1 MLYKSFLSSIVFFS
15 KLIPT
20 LLYQFALTHTLNP
33 LLGITQSGCVIDLE
47 VFGKHTLCILNLKIA
62 ATQSLP
68 QNQRTLVESDN
79 LRQVGTIASLH
90 NHHVLAGNLT
100 YFAILINSHLGQNL
114 FIQPQI
120 YEKFDKCRGFLLNL
134 HHMTPLNDKIDT
146 ELKAT
151 LHKYWG
157 YSDFRPGQEAIIRS
171 VMEGRDTL
179 ALMPTGGGKS
189 LTYQVPTL
197 AREGLCVVVTP
208 LIALMKDQV
217 DRLKRMGV
225 NAVAIHSGLSYTQ
238 IDIAL
243 DNCVYG
249 DVKFLYVAPERL
261 ATETF
266 RLRIQRMK
274 VSLLAV
280 DEAHCISQWGY
291 DFRPS
296 YLRIAEIRKMMP
308 ETPILALTASAT
320 KMVAEDIMK
329 NLSFSSP
336 NILRSSF
343 ARPNLS
349 YAVRHT
355 DDKTEQLLRV
365 IRNVEGS
372 GVVYMQSR
380 EGCEKLAE
388 ELQKQNISASYYH
401 AGLPH
406 AERSLRQEEWTSG
419 KVRIMVATNAFGMGI
434 DKADVRF
441 VVHYTM
447 CDSLE
452 SYYQEAGRAGRDGRR
467 SYAVLLVSSNDD
479 TKIVKRF
486 DAEFPPLE
494 EIKSIYEKICDY
506 IQVAIGDGYQASF
519 LFNIH
524 DFCRREHLY
533 IGKVRAALKLL
544 EQNGYMTL
552 TEEMDNP
559 ARIHFCVSRDELYRI
574 RVGRNE
580 LDHIIRC
587 ILRLYDGV
595 FTEFRPINEQV
606 IASTSGY
613 TIERVKELLK
623 RMWQIRIIRYIPSN
637 SSPILFLNEERLPTK
652 DLYISPDTYLHRKR
666 LMSERFENMRA
677 YASAQSECRSV
688 MLQRYFGDDEA
699 TDCGVCDVCLQNRRR
714 ERNGSEQLSISI
726 MELLRR
732 GEMDVRELCREIKVD
747 PERVALAVDK
757 LKEEGKIS
765 ASISGKLI
773 INE

>member
-1 MLYKSFLSSIVFFS
+1 MTS
-15 KLIPT
+15 
-20 LLYQFALTHTLNP
+20 
-33 LLGITQSGCVIDLE
+33 
-47 VFGKHTLCILNLKIA
+47 
-62 ATQSLP
+62 
-68 QNQRTLVESDN
+68 
-79 LRQVGTIASLH
+79 
-90 NHHVLAGNLT
+90 
-100 YFAILINSHLGQNL
+100 NS
-114 FIQPQI
+114 
-120 YEKFDKCRGFLLNL
+120 
-134 HHMTPLNDKIDT
+134 DKISPQ
-146 ELKAT
+146 LKAT
-151 LHKYWG
+151 LQKYWG
-157 YSDFRPGQEAIIRS
+157 YSEFRLSQEAIIHS

-197 AREGLCVVVTP
+197 AREGLCIVITP

-217 DRLKRMGV
+217 DRLRRMGV
-225 NAVAIHSGLSYTQ
+225 NAVATHSGLSYTQ

-261 ATETF
+261 ATEAF
-266 RLRIQRMK
+266 RLRVQRMN

-296 YLRIAEIRKMMP
+296 YLRIAEIRKMLP
-308 ETPILALTASAT
+308 DTPVLALTASAT
-320 KMVAEDIMK
+320 KMVADDIMAR
-329 NLSFSSP
+329 LGFSEQ
-336 NILRSSF
+336 NIIRSSF

-365 IRNVEGS
+365 IHNVQGA
-372 GVVYMQSR
+372 GIVYMRSR
-380 EGCEKLAE
+380 EGCEQLAT
-388 ELQKQNISASYYH
+388 ELQKQGISASYYH

-406 AERSLRQEEWTSG
+406 AERSLRQEEWTEG

-452 SYYQEAGRAGRDGRR
+452 SYYQEAGRAGRDGKR
-467 SYAVLLVSSNDD
+467 SYALLLVSSDD
-479 TKIVKRF
+479 DSKIVKRF

-494 EIKSIYEKICDY
+494 EIKSIYEKICDF
-506 IQVAIGDGYQASF
+506 IQVAVGDGYQASF

-533 IGKVRAALKLL
+533 IGKVRAAIKLL

-552 TEEMDNP
+552 TEEMENP
-559 ARIHFCVSRDELYRI
+559 ARILFCVSRDELYRI

-580 LDHIIRC
+580 LDHIIRT
-587 ILRLYDGV
+587 ILRLYDGI
-595 FTEFRPINEQV
+595 FTEFRAINEQV

-613 TIERVKELLK
+613 TIEKVKELLK
-623 RMWQIRIIRYIPSN
+623 RMWQMRIIRYIPSN
-637 SSPILFLNEERLPTK
+637 NSPILFMNEERLPTK
-652 DLYISPDTYLHRKR
+652 DLYISPDTYLHRKN
-666 LMSERFENMRA
+666 LMAERFENMRL
-677 YASAQSECRSV
+677 YASSESECRSV
-688 MLQRYFGDDEA
+688 ILQRYFGDNKAEA
-699 TDCGVCDVCLQNRRR
+699 CGTCDVCLAARRR
-714 ERNGSEQLSISI
+714 QRGDAEQIATSVI
-726 MELLRR
+726 ELLKN
-732 GEMDVRELCREIKVD
+732 ESMDVRELCRHIKVD
-747 PERVALAVDK
+747 PERVAAVVDK
-757 LKEEGKIS
+757 LKEDGKIS

-773 INE
+773 IKS

>member
-1 MLYKSFLSSIVFFS
+1 M
-15 KLIPT
+15 T
-20 LLYQFALTHTLNP
+20 
-33 LLGITQSGCVIDLE
+33 
-47 VFGKHTLCILNLKIA
+47 
-62 ATQSLP
+62 
-68 QNQRTLVESDN
+68 
-79 LRQVGTIASLH
+79 
-90 NHHVLAGNLT
+90 GN
-100 YFAILINSHLGQNL
+100 S
-114 FIQPQI
+114 
-120 YEKFDKCRGFLLNL
+120 
-134 HHMTPLNDKIDT
+134 DKISPQ
-146 ELKAT
+146 LKAT

-157 YSDFRPGQEAIIRS
+157 YSEFRLGQEAIIHS

-197 AREGLCVVVTP
+197 AREGLCIVITP

-261 ATETF
+261 ATEAF
-266 RLRIQRMK
+266 RLRVQRMN

-296 YLRIAEIRKMMP
+296 YLRIAEIRKMLP
-308 ETPILALTASAT
+308 DTPILALTASAT
-320 KMVAEDIMK
+320 KMVAEDIMAR
-329 NLSFSSP
+329 LGFVEQ
-336 NILRSSF
+336 NIIRSSF

-365 IRNVEGS
+365 IHNVQGA
-372 GVVYMQSR
+372 GIVYMRSR
-380 EGCEKLAE
+380 EGCEQLAA
-388 ELQKQNISASYYH
+388 ELQKQGISASYYH

-406 AERSLRQEEWTSG
+406 AERSIRQEEWTEG

-452 SYYQEAGRAGRDGRR
+452 SYYQEAGRAGRDGKR
-467 SYAVLLVSSNDD
+467 SYALLLVSSDD
-479 TKIVKRF
+479 DSKIVKHF
-486 DAEFPPLE
+486 NAEFPPLE
-494 EIKSIYEKICDY
+494 DIKSIYEKICDF
-506 IQVAIGDGYQASF
+506 IQVAVGDGYQASF

-552 TEEMDNP
+552 TEEMENP
-559 ARIHFCVSRDELYRI
+559 ARILFCVSRDELYRI

-580 LDHIIRC
+580 LDHIIRT
-587 ILRLYDGV
+587 ILRLYDGI
-595 FTEFRPINEQV
+595 FTEFRAINEQV
-606 IASTSGY
+606 IASSSGY

-623 RMWQIRIIRYIPSN
+623 RMWQMRIIRYIPSN
-637 SSPILFLNEERLPTK
+637 NSPILFMNEERLPTK
-652 DLYISPDTYLHRKR
+652 DLYISPDTYLHRKN
-666 LMSERFENMRA
+666 LMAERFENMRL
-677 YASAQSECRSV
+677 YASSESECRSV
-688 MLQRYFGDDEA
+688 ILQRYFGDDQAEA
-699 TDCGVCDVCLQNRRR
+699 CGSCDVCLANKRRQR
-714 ERNGSEQLSISI
+714 IDAEQITTSIV
-726 MELLRR
+726 ELLQ
-732 GEMDVRELCREIKVD
+732 GEPMDVRELCRHIKVD
-747 PERVALAVDK
+747 PERVATVVDK

-765 ASISGKLI
+765 ALISGKLI
-773 INE
+773 IKS

>member
-1 MLYKSFLSSIVFFS
+1 MTS
-15 KLIPT
+15 
-20 LLYQFALTHTLNP
+20 
-33 LLGITQSGCVIDLE
+33 
-47 VFGKHTLCILNLKIA
+47 
-62 ATQSLP
+62 
-68 QNQRTLVESDN
+68 
-79 LRQVGTIASLH
+79 
-90 NHHVLAGNLT
+90 
-100 YFAILINSHLGQNL
+100 NS
-114 FIQPQI
+114 
-120 YEKFDKCRGFLLNL
+120 
-134 HHMTPLNDKIDT
+134 DKISPQ
-146 ELKAT
+146 LKAT
-151 LHKYWG
+151 LQKYWG
-157 YSDFRPGQEAIIRS
+157 YSEFRLSQEEIIRS

-197 AREGLCVVVTP
+197 AREGLCIVITP

-217 DRLKRMGV
+217 DRLRRMGV

-261 ATETF
+261 ATEAF
-266 RLRIQRMK
+266 RLRVQRMN

-296 YLRIAEIRKMMP
+296 YLRIAEIRKMLP
-308 ETPILALTASAT
+308 DTPVLALTASAT
-320 KMVAEDIMK
+320 KMVADDIMAR
-329 NLSFSSP
+329 LGFSEQ
-336 NILRSSF
+336 NIIRSSF

-365 IRNVEGS
+365 IHNVQGA
-372 GVVYMQSR
+372 GIVYMRSR
-380 EGCEKLAE
+380 EGCEQLAT
-388 ELQKQNISASYYH
+388 ELQKQGISASYYH

-406 AERSLRQEEWTSG
+406 AERSLRQEEWTEG

-452 SYYQEAGRAGRDGRR
+452 SYYQEAGRAGRDGKR
-467 SYAVLLVSSNDD
+467 SYALLLVSSDD
-479 TKIVKRF
+479 DSKIVKRF

-494 EIKSIYEKICDY
+494 EIKSIYEKICDF
-506 IQVAIGDGYQASF
+506 IQVAVGDGYQASF

-533 IGKVRAALKLL
+533 IGKVRAAIKLL

-552 TEEMDNP
+552 TEEMENP
-559 ARIHFCVSRDELYRI
+559 ARILFCVSRDELYRI

-580 LDHIIRC
+580 LDHIIRT
-587 ILRLYDGV
+587 ILRLYDGI
-595 FTEFRPINEQV
+595 FTEFRAINEQV

-613 TIERVKELLK
+613 TIEKVKELLK
-623 RMWQIRIIRYIPSN
+623 RMWQMRIIRYIPSN
-637 SSPILFLNEERLPTK
+637 NSPILFMNEERLPTK
-652 DLYISPDTYLHRKR
+652 DLYISPDTYLHRKN
-666 LMSERFENMRA
+666 LMAERFENMRL
-677 YASAQSECRSV
+677 YASSESECRSV
-688 MLQRYFGDDEA
+688 ILQRYFGDNKAEA
-699 TDCGVCDVCLQNRRR
+699 CGTCDVCLAARRR
-714 ERNGSEQLSISI
+714 QRGDAEQIATSVI
-726 MELLRR
+726 ELLKN
-732 GEMDVRELCREIKVD
+732 ESMDVRELCRHIKVD
-747 PERVALAVDK
+747 PERVAAVVDK
-757 LKEEGKIS
+757 LKEDGKIS

-773 INE
+773 IKS

>member
-1 MLYKSFLSSIVFFS
+1 MI
-15 KLIPT
+15 
-20 LLYQFALTHTLNP
+20 
-33 LLGITQSGCVIDLE
+33 
-47 VFGKHTLCILNLKIA
+47 
-62 ATQSLP
+62 
-68 QNQRTLVESDN
+68 
-79 LRQVGTIASLH
+79 
-90 NHHVLAGNLT
+90 GN
-100 YFAILINSHLGQNL
+100 S
-114 FIQPQI
+114 
-120 YEKFDKCRGFLLNL
+120 
-134 HHMTPLNDKIDT
+134 DKISPQLKDT
-146 ELKAT
+146 LKR
-151 LHKYWG
+151 YWG
-157 YSDFRPGQEAIIRS
+157 YSEFRLSQEAIIRS

-197 AREGLCVVVTP
+197 AREGLCIVITP

-217 DRLKRMGV
+217 DRLRRMGV

-261 ATETF
+261 ATEAF
-266 RLRIQRMK
+266 RLRVQRMN

-296 YLRIAEIRKMMP
+296 YLRIAEIRKMLP
-308 ETPILALTASAT
+308 DTPILALTASAT
-320 KMVAEDIMK
+320 KMVADDIMAR
-329 NLSFSSP
+329 LGFSEQ
-336 NILRSSF
+336 NIIRSSF

-365 IRNVEGS
+365 IHNVQGA
-372 GVVYMQSR
+372 GIVYMRSR
-380 EGCEKLAE
+380 EGCEQLAS
-388 ELQKQNISASYYH
+388 ELQKQGISASYYH

-406 AERSLRQEEWTSG
+406 AERSLRQEEWTEG

-452 SYYQEAGRAGRDGRR
+452 SYYQEAGRAGRDGKR
-467 SYAVLLVSSNDD
+467 SYALLLVSSDD
-479 TKIVKRF
+479 DSKIVKRF

-494 EIKSIYEKICDY
+494 EIKSIYEKICDF
-506 IQVAIGDGYQASF
+506 IQVAVGDGYQASF

-533 IGKVRAALKLL
+533 IGKVRAAIKLL

-552 TEEMDNP
+552 TEEMENP
-559 ARIHFCVSRDELYRI
+559 ARILFCVSRDELYRI

-580 LDHIIRC
+580 LDHIIRT
-587 ILRLYDGV
+587 ILRLYDGI
-595 FTEFRPINEQV
+595 FTEFRAINEQV

-613 TIERVKELLK
+613 TIEKVKELLK
-623 RMWQIRIIRYIPSN
+623 RMWQMRIIRYIPSN
-637 SSPILFLNEERLPTK
+637 NSPILFMNEERLPTK
-652 DLYISPDTYLHRKR
+652 DLYISPDTYLHRKN
-666 LMSERFENMRA
+666 LMAERFENMRL
-677 YASAQSECRSV
+677 YASSESECRSV
-688 MLQRYFGDDEA
+688 ILQRYFGDNKAEA
-699 TDCGVCDVCLQNRRR
+699 CGTCDVCLAARRR
-714 ERNGSEQLSISI
+714 QHIDAEQIATSVI
-726 MELLRR
+726 ELLKN
-732 GEMDVRELCREIKVD
+732 ESMDVRELCRHIKVD
-747 PERVALAVDK
+747 PERVAAVVDK
-757 LKEEGKIS
+757 LKEDGKIS

-773 INE
+773 IKS

>member
-1 MLYKSFLSSIVFFS
+1 M
-15 KLIPT
+15 T
-20 LLYQFALTHTLNP
+20 
-33 LLGITQSGCVIDLE
+33 
-47 VFGKHTLCILNLKIA
+47 
-62 ATQSLP
+62 
-68 QNQRTLVESDN
+68 
-79 LRQVGTIASLH
+79 
-90 NHHVLAGNLT
+90 GN
-100 YFAILINSHLGQNL
+100 S
-114 FIQPQI
+114 
-120 YEKFDKCRGFLLNL
+120 
-134 HHMTPLNDKIDT
+134 DKISTQLKDT
-146 ELKAT
+146 LKR
-151 LHKYWG
+151 YWG
-157 YSDFRPGQEAIIRS
+157 YSEFRLSQEEIIHS

-197 AREGLCVVVTP
+197 AREGLCIVITP

-217 DRLKRMGV
+217 DRLRRMGV

-261 ATETF
+261 ATEAF
-266 RLRIQRMK
+266 RLRVQRMN

-296 YLRIAEIRKMMP
+296 YLRIAEIRKMLP
-308 ETPILALTASAT
+308 DTPILALTASAT
-320 KMVAEDIMK
+320 KMVAEDIMAR
-329 NLSFSSP
+329 LGFAEQ
-336 NILRSSF
+336 NIIRSSF

-365 IRNVEGS
+365 IHNVEGA
-372 GVVYMQSR
+372 GIVYMRSR
-380 EGCEKLAE
+380 EGCEQLAT
-388 ELQKQNISASYYH
+388 ELQKQGISASYYH

-406 AERSLRQEEWTSG
+406 AERSLRQEEWTEG

-452 SYYQEAGRAGRDGRR
+452 SYYQEAGRAGRDGKR
-467 SYAVLLVSSNDD
+467 SYALLLVSSDD
-479 TKIVKRF
+479 DSKIVKRF

-494 EIKSIYEKICDY
+494 EIKSIYEKICDF
-506 IQVAIGDGYQASF
+506 IQVAVGDGYQASF

-552 TEEMDNP
+552 TEEMENP
-559 ARIHFCVSRDELYRI
+559 ARILFCVSRDELYRI

-580 LDHIIRC
+580 LDHIIRT
-587 ILRLYDGV
+587 ILRLYDGI
-595 FTEFRPINEQV
+595 FTEFRAINEQV

-613 TIERVKELLK
+613 TIEKVKELLK
-623 RMWQIRIIRYIPSN
+623 RMWQMRIIRYIPSN
-637 SSPILFLNEERLPTK
+637 NSPILFMNEERLPTK
-652 DLYISPDTYLHRKR
+652 DLYISPDTYLHRKN
-666 LMSERFENMRA
+666 LMAERFENMRL
-677 YASAQSECRSV
+677 YASSESECRSV
-688 MLQRYFGDDEA
+688 ILQRYFGDNKAEA
-699 TDCGVCDVCLQNRRR
+699 CGTCDVCLAARRR
-714 ERNGSEQLSISI
+714 QRIDAEQIATSVI
-726 MELLRR
+726 ELLKN
-732 GEMDVRELCREIKVD
+732 ESMDVRELCRHIKVD
-747 PERVALAVDK
+747 PERVAAVVDK
-757 LKEEGKIS
+757 LKEDGKIS

-773 INE
+773 IKS

>member
-1 MLYKSFLSSIVFFS
+1 M
-15 KLIPT
+15 T
-20 LLYQFALTHTLNP
+20 
-33 LLGITQSGCVIDLE
+33 
-47 VFGKHTLCILNLKIA
+47 
-62 ATQSLP
+62 
-68 QNQRTLVESDN
+68 
-79 LRQVGTIASLH
+79 
-90 NHHVLAGNLT
+90 GN
-100 YFAILINSHLGQNL
+100 S
-114 FIQPQI
+114 
-120 YEKFDKCRGFLLNL
+120 
-134 HHMTPLNDKIDT
+134 DKIGLQ
-146 ELKAT
+146 LKAT

-157 YSDFRPGQEAIIRS
+157 YSEFRLGQEAIIRS

-197 AREGLCVVVTP
+197 AREGLCIVITP

-261 ATETF
+261 ATEAF
-266 RLRIQRMK
+266 RLRVQRMN

-291 DFRPS
+291 NFRPS
-296 YLRIAEIRKMMP
+296 YLRIAEIRKMLP
-308 ETPILALTASAT
+308 DTPILALTASAT
-320 KMVAEDIMK
+320 KMVAEDIMAR
-329 NLSFSSP
+329 LGFVEQ
-336 NILRSSF
+336 NIIRSSF

-365 IRNVEGS
+365 IHNVQGA
-372 GVVYMQSR
+372 GIVYMRSR
-380 EGCEKLAE
+380 EGCEQLAA
-388 ELQKQNISASYYH
+388 ELQKQGISASYYH

-406 AERSLRQEEWTSG
+406 AERSIRQEEWTEG
-419 KVRIMVATNAFGMGI
+419 KVRILVATNAFGMGI

-452 SYYQEAGRAGRDGRR
+452 SYYQEAGRAGRDGKR
-467 SYAVLLVSSNDD
+467 SYALLLVSSDD
-479 TKIVKRF
+479 DSKIVKHF
-486 DAEFPPLE
+486 NAEFPPLE
-494 EIKSIYEKICDY
+494 DIKSIYEKICDF
-506 IQVAIGDGYQASF
+506 IQVAVGDGYQASF

-552 TEEMDNP
+552 TEEMENP
-559 ARIHFCVSRDELYRI
+559 ARILFCVSRDELYRI

-580 LDHIIRC
+580 LDHIIRT
-587 ILRLYDGV
+587 ILRLYDGI
-595 FTEFRPINEQV
+595 FTEFRAINEQV
-606 IASTSGY
+606 IASSSGY

-623 RMWQIRIIRYIPSN
+623 RMWQMRIIRYIPSN
-637 SSPILFLNEERLPTK
+637 TSPILFMNEERLPTK
-652 DLYISPDTYLHRKR
+652 DLYISPDTYLHRKN
-666 LMSERFENMRA
+666 LMAERFENMRL
-677 YASAQSECRSV
+677 YASSESECRSV
-688 MLQRYFGDDEA
+688 ILQRYFGDDQAEA
-699 TDCGVCDVCLQNRRR
+699 CGSCDVCLANKRRQR
-714 ERNGSEQLSISI
+714 IDAEQIATSIV
-726 MELLRR
+726 ELLQ
-732 GEMDVRELCREIKVD
+732 GEPMDVRELCRHIKVD
-747 PERVALAVDK
+747 PERVATVVDK

-765 ASISGKLI
+765 ALISGKLI
-773 INE
+773 IKS

>member
-1 MLYKSFLSSIVFFS
+1 M
-15 KLIPT
+15 T
-20 LLYQFALTHTLNP
+20 
-33 LLGITQSGCVIDLE
+33 
-47 VFGKHTLCILNLKIA
+47 
-62 ATQSLP
+62 
-68 QNQRTLVESDN
+68 
-79 LRQVGTIASLH
+79 
-90 NHHVLAGNLT
+90 GN
-100 YFAILINSHLGQNL
+100 S
-114 FIQPQI
+114 
-120 YEKFDKCRGFLLNL
+120 
-134 HHMTPLNDKIDT
+134 DKISPQ
-146 ELKAT
+146 LKAT

-157 YSDFRPGQEAIIRS
+157 YSEFRLSQEAIIHS
-171 VMEGRDTL
+171 IMEGRDTL

-197 AREGLCVVVTP
+197 AREGLCIVITP

-217 DRLKRMGV
+217 DRLRRMGV

-261 ATETF
+261 ATEAF
-266 RLRIQRMK
+266 RLRVQRMN

-296 YLRIAEIRKMMP
+296 YLRIAEIRKMLP
-308 ETPILALTASAT
+308 DTPILALTASAT
-320 KMVAEDIMK
+320 KMVADDIMAR
-329 NLSFSSP
+329 LGFSEQ
-336 NILRSSF
+336 NIIRSSF

-365 IRNVEGS
+365 IHNVQGA
-372 GVVYMQSR
+372 GIVYMRSR
-380 EGCEKLAE
+380 EGCEQLAT
-388 ELQKQNISASYYH
+388 ELQKQGISASYYH

-406 AERSLRQEEWTSG
+406 AERSLRQEEWTEG

-452 SYYQEAGRAGRDGRR
+452 SYYQEAGRAGRDGKR
-467 SYAVLLVSSNDD
+467 SYALLLVSSDD
-479 TKIVKRF
+479 DSKIVKRF

-494 EIKSIYEKICDY
+494 EIKSIYEKICDF
-506 IQVAIGDGYQASF
+506 IQVAVGDGYQASF

-552 TEEMDNP
+552 TEEMENP
-559 ARIHFCVSRDELYRI
+559 ARILFCVSRDELYRI

-580 LDHIIRC
+580 LDHIIRT
-587 ILRLYDGV
+587 ILRLYDGI
-595 FTEFRPINEQV
+595 FTEFRAINEQV

-613 TIERVKELLK
+613 TIEKVKELLK
-623 RMWQIRIIRYIPSN
+623 RMWQMRIIRYIPSN
-637 SSPILFLNEERLPTK
+637 NSPILFMNEERLPTK
-652 DLYISPDTYLHRKR
+652 DLYISPDTYLHRKN
-666 LMSERFENMRA
+666 LMAERFENMRL
-677 YASAQSECRSV
+677 YASSESECRSV
-688 MLQRYFGDDEA
+688 ILQRYFGDNKAEA
-699 TDCGVCDVCLQNRRR
+699 CGTCDVCLAARRR
-714 ERNGSEQLSISI
+714 QRIDAEQIATSVI
-726 MELLRR
+726 ELLKN
-732 GEMDVRELCREIKVD
+732 ESMDVRELCRHIKVD
-747 PERVALAVDK
+747 PERVAAVVDK
-757 LKEEGKIS
+757 LKEDGKIS
-765 ASISGKLI
+765 ALISGKLI
-773 INE
+773 IKS